1 MNLSAHIGEIGHSI
15 ILQFGRDK
23 TSELVLH
30 VIGEESLIANGAVQ
44 FCRVYLIGELVVAGL
59 TVGYYELG
67 RTQAGR
73 RIGCQVKSEAGFALD
88 AVCCGEAQGAVGVG

>member
-15 ILQFGRDK
+15 ILQFGRDE
-23 TSELVLH
+23 TSKLVLH
-30 VIGEESLIANGAVQ
+30 VIGEEYLITDGAVQ
-44 FCRVYLIGELVVAGL
+44 LCRVYFIGKFVVAGL

-67 RTQAGR
+67 RFQAGR